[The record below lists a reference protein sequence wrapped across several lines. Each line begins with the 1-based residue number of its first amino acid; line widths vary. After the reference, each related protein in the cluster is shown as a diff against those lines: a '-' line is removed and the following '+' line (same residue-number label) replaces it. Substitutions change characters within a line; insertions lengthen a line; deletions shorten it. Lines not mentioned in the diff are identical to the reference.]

1 EPPLPADMYAE
12 QTTELPRITTGTEK
26 EHVPVHPGQG
36 HAVEGKLPE
45 LRPGHRPSRRLRPEP
60 RTHKDLLR
68 GAGHQVTPP
77 PGRGRVPAV
86 KQGRAGAPSAGG
98 PCSEAETRSRVPHP
112 APPAACRHLG
122 TYDLLRLERLRS
134 VGGVPLSRVRTWLPA
149 ARVAGLTTQMLH
161 DASLH
166 RVLRR
171 RFGLFPT
178 NARHQVRA
186 VPADPRMAHD
196 L

>member
-36 HAVEGKLPE
+36 HAVEGKYPD

-98 PCSEAETRSRVPHP
+98 PCSRC
-112 APPAACRHLG
+112 AP
-122 TYDLLRLERLRS
+122 
-134 VGGVPLSRVRTWLPA
+134 VRTTSYGKDMDA
-149 ARVAGLTTQMLH
+149 ASGVEIG
-161 DASLH
+161 
-166 RVLRR
+166 
-171 RFGLFPT
+171 
-178 NARHQVRA
+178 RA
-186 VPADPRMAHD
+186 HV
-196 L
+196 